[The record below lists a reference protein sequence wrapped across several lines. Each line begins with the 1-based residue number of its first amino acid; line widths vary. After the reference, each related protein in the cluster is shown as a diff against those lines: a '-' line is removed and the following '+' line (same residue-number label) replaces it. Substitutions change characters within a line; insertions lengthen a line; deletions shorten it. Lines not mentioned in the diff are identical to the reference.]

1 MLVESLI
8 FLLENSSL
16 QSMFPI
22 AVRVILLK
30 ACLCK
35 ADFLVV
41 QQLRFHASTA
51 VDRASIP
58 WSKAKFPWAVWCGQ
72 GEKKKKALCGGGL

>member
-1 MLVESLI
+1 MPFTIVFKKIKSHG
-8 FLLENSSL
+8 
-16 QSMFPI
+16 
-22 AVRVILLK
+22 
-30 ACLCK
+30 
-35 ADFLVV
+35 VV